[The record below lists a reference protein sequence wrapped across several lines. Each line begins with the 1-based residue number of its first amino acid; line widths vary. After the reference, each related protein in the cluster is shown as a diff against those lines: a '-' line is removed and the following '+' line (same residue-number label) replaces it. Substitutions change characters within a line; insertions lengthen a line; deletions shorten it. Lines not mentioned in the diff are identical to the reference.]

1 MPKVLVAQTFTKH
14 TYFLYIKRVKVILM
28 LKSLSKTRSKSNL
41 LTIHM
46 KFVLLVVIGVLLY
59 NSNDARFFISDQL
72 NNASEMIRP
81 DAQLNFRY

>member
-1 MPKVLVAQTFTKH
+1 M
-14 TYFLYIKRVKVILM
+14 M

>member
-1 MPKVLVAQTFTKH
+1 M
-14 TYFLYIKRVKVILM
+14 M
-28 LKSLSKTRSKSNL
+28 LKSLFKTRSKSNL

>member
-1 MPKVLVAQTFTKH
+1 M
-14 TYFLYIKRVKVILM
+14 RCMM

>member
-1 MPKVLVAQTFTKH
+1 
-14 TYFLYIKRVKVILM
+14 M